1 MISPKSSSACNEEP
15 SLVQL
20 PDPVVLHRVPVSDG
34 EREIISSW
42 LRVPDQVGTVLILHQ
57 E

>member
-34 EREIISSW
+34 EREIISS
-42 LRVPDQVGTVLILHQ
+42 
-57 E
+57 